1 MNQHLNLTPKL
12 KEVSKIE
19 FSLENM
25 LATVT
30 FTFIN

>member
-1 MNQHLNLTPKL
+1 MNQHLNWTPKL

-25 LATVT
+25 LLPLQLLLS
-30 FTFIN
+30 